1 MHIDQLTLKNFRNF
15 ESVDIPLNSKMNI
28 VIGNNGSGKS
38 SLLMGALTAAS
49 AFFLGIDYASP
60 RSIKTDDVRH
70 VAHEVKKV
78 YQQVAVYPVEVSCE
92 GVVNGGTCKWSRSL
106 SGPKSNTTYG
116 EHSICE
122 ILHLPCK
129 KAHQANIQRMYFR
142 LLLIMALVDCG
153 HKSKQRKRVNKS

>member
-60 RSIKTDDVRH
+60 RSIKTNANQPIVINIDDVADVIDVRAEDEFARVELLVSLKQELERLSPRELMIIRTYLDYPIEA
-70 VAHEVKKV
+70 VARKLKVRPNTVSKARRKIARELRKK
-78 YQQVAVYPVEVSCE
+78 
-92 GVVNGGTCKWSRSL
+92 
-106 SGPKSNTTYG
+106 
-116 EHSICE
+116 
-122 ILHLPCK
+122 
-129 KAHQANIQRMYFR
+129 
-142 LLLIMALVDCG
+142 LV
-153 HKSKQRKRVNKS
+153 

>member
-60 RSIKTDDVRH
+60 RSIKTDVLCSNYYYRGDNCI
-70 VAHEVKKV
+70 
-78 YQQVAVYPVEVSCE
+78 VEIC
-92 GVVNGGTCKWSRSL
+92 GGYIIWQRDKSFLVFIMLTQHCL
-106 SGPKSNTTYG
+106 PSGNTT
-116 EHSICE
+116 
-122 ILHLPCK
+122 
-129 KAHQANIQRMYFR
+129 
-142 LLLIMALVDCG
+142 ALA
-153 HKSKQRKRVNKS
+153 K

>member
-1 MHIDQLTLKNFRNF
+1 MLSLGRKWLMHIDQLTLKNFRNF

-92 GVVNGGTCKWSRSL
+92 GVVNGVTCKWSRSL

-116 EHSICE
+116 GASDLRNIASSLQKSASNEYSE
-122 ILHLPCK
+122 DVLPLS
-129 KAHQANIQRMYFR
+129 A
-142 LLLIMALVDCG
+142 
-153 HKSKQRKRVNKS
+153 